1 MTPQPSCS
9 DAGGP
14 GRSSA
19 KESDRWESSWADMRA
34 PASARLSLQRG
45 SLTKPVASRRRIVA
59 TADQVKAL
67 IESHTDGDDSRFYS
81 VALQMAAKEARSG
94 HAAYA
99 QELKRLAQAK
109 SRRGAGAEVV
119 AVATPRGE
127 LSSLLSVSYPERRLA
142 DMALTQELRGL
153 LKRVVNEQ
161 TNRDRLHASGFRPV
175 RRLLLLGPP
184 GTGKTMTAAVLAGE
198 LSLPLF
204 TVRLDGLINKF
215 MGETASKLRL
225 IFDAMNE
232 TAGVY
237 LFDEV
242 DALAGSREAGNDVG
256 EIRRVLNSFLQFL
269 EQDDSQS
276 MLVATSNLPDLL
288 DRALYRRFD
297 ATVRYTMPTAAISN
311 KVIRSRLAA
320 FDLTDVNWRR
330 VGPAAKG
337 LSHAES
343 TAAAEL
349 AAKEAILAGSTT
361 VTTEGILDALEIRRS
376 ADLMST

>member
-1 MTPQPSCS
+1 MATTAASIPSRFRWQQRKR
-9 DAGGP
+9 AQVTLP
-14 GRSSA
+14 THRSSSGWP
-19 KESDRWESSWADMRA
+19 KRRA
-34 PASARLSLQRG
+34 VGGLAR
-45 SLTKPVASRRRIVA
+45 
-59 TADQVKAL
+59 
-67 IESHTDGDDSRFYS
+67 
-81 VALQMAAKEARSG
+81 
-94 HAAYA
+94 
-99 QELKRLAQAK
+99 RLLLL
-109 SRRGAGAEVV
+109 RH
-119 AVATPRGE
+119 RGE

>member
-1 MTPQPSCS
+1 M
-9 DAGGP
+9 
-14 GRSSA
+14 
-19 KESDRWESSWADMRA
+19 
-34 PASARLSLQRG
+34 
-45 SLTKPVASRRRIVA
+45 A

-67 IESHTDGDDSRFYS
+67 IESHTEGDDSRFYT
-81 VALQMAAKEARSG
+81 VALQVAAKEARAG

-99 QELKRLAQAK
+99 QDLKRLAEGTI
-109 SRRGAGAEVV
+109 RRGAGAKIV

-127 LSSLLSVSYPERRLA
+127 LSSLLSVSYPELRLA

-161 TNRDRLHASGFRPV
+161 TNRDQLNASGFHPV

-225 IFDAMNE
+225 IFDAMHG

-297 ATVRYTMPTAAISN
+297 TTVRYPLPTAAIAN

-320 FDLTDVNWRR
+320 LDLTYVNWRR
-330 VGPAAKG
+330 VGPATKG
-337 LSHAES
+337 LSQAEC

-349 AAKEAILAGSTT
+349 AAKDAILAGTTT
-361 VTTEGILDALEIRRS
+361 VSTESIVDALEMRRS
-376 ADLMST
+376 ADPMST

>member
-1 MTPQPSCS
+1 M
-9 DAGGP
+9 
-14 GRSSA
+14 
-19 KESDRWESSWADMRA
+19 
-34 PASARLSLQRG
+34 
-45 SLTKPVASRRRIVA
+45 
-59 TADQVKAL
+59 
-67 IESHTDGDDSRFYS
+67 
-81 VALQMAAKEARSG
+81 
-94 HAAYA
+94 
-99 QELKRLAQAK
+99 
-109 SRRGAGAEVV
+109 
-119 AVATPRGE
+119 
-127 LSSLLSVSYPERRLA
+127 
-142 DMALTQELRGL
+142 
-153 LKRVVNEQ
+153 
-161 TNRDRLHASGFRPV
+161 
-175 RRLLLLGPP
+175 
-184 GTGKTMTAAVLAGE
+184 
-198 LSLPLF
+198 
-204 TVRLDGLINKF
+204 
-215 MGETASKLRL
+215 
-225 IFDAMNE
+225 
-232 TAGVY
+232 
-237 LFDEV
+237 
-242 DALAGSREAGNDVG
+242 
-256 EIRRVLNSFLQFL
+256 LNSFLQFL

>member
-1 MTPQPSCS
+1 M
-9 DAGGP
+9 
-14 GRSSA
+14 
-19 KESDRWESSWADMRA
+19 
-34 PASARLSLQRG
+34 
-45 SLTKPVASRRRIVA
+45 
-59 TADQVKAL
+59 
-67 IESHTDGDDSRFYS
+67 
-81 VALQMAAKEARSG
+81 
-94 HAAYA
+94 
-99 QELKRLAQAK
+99 
-109 SRRGAGAEVV
+109 
-119 AVATPRGE
+119 
-127 LSSLLSVSYPERRLA
+127 
-142 DMALTQELRGL
+142 
-153 LKRVVNEQ
+153 
-161 TNRDRLHASGFRPV
+161 
-175 RRLLLLGPP
+175 
-184 GTGKTMTAAVLAGE
+184 
-198 LSLPLF
+198 
-204 TVRLDGLINKF
+204 
-215 MGETASKLRL
+215 
-225 IFDAMNE
+225 
-232 TAGVY
+232 
-237 LFDEV
+237 
-242 DALAGSREAGNDVG
+242 G

>member
-1 MTPQPSCS
+1 M
-9 DAGGP
+9 
-14 GRSSA
+14 
-19 KESDRWESSWADMRA
+19 
-34 PASARLSLQRG
+34 
-45 SLTKPVASRRRIVA
+45 A

-109 SRRGAGAEVV
+109 NRRGAGAEVV

-297 ATVRYTMPTAAISN
+297 ATVRYPMPTAAISN

-320 FDLTDVNWRR
+320 FDLTDVDWRR

-349 AAKEAILAGSTT
+349 AAKDAILAGTTT
-361 VTTEGILDALEIRRS
+361 VTTEGILGALEIRRS